1 MGKVSERGF
10 DRKVDDDIGLG
21 VWLNSLLSGCLS
33 AVSHFQLDL

>member
-10 DRKVDDDIGLG
+10 DRKADDGNGLS
-21 VWLNSLLSGCLS
+21 VWLTSVLSGCLS